1 MLAAALAAT
10 LMAGCGSFG
19 NGPAHKN
26 SVYQSERFASDETFS
41 RLFDA
46 SVQDTC
52 EAARRA
58 LLSQGYVINAAM
70 PDSISGT
77 KRFQPEG
84 EVHVEISFTIV
95 CVPEGGSGKLATA
108 YVSALQ
114 DRYNVKRSANSTSLG
129 VSAIGSISVPLS
141 STSESLVKVASETIP
156 AGQFYDR
163 FFALMQRL
171 IAQQAIEDVPEAEGG
186 RLGGPQVCSTLA
198 LSLQFLDLADQ
209 SQDFRL
215 HFRGRV
221 GHLPA
226 CEFIA
231 QIPTRLLKR
240 EWSCISKRDLIRR
253 HSITSIFRSSA
264 KRRKRS
270 QLADDSPKGNSK
282 LSVVPCRIQ
291 KCFPSRVENRSMMF
305 LQSLQAAGRSG

>member
-1 MLAAALAAT
+1 MTAVTTMTRRLYSVDGGSARLLIAAT
-10 LMAGCGSFG
+10 VAAMLLTGCGTFAG
-19 NGPAHKN
+19 NAARKN
-26 SVYQSERFASDETFS
+26 SVYQNERFSADETFS

-46 SVQDTC
+46 GVQETC

-58 LLSQGYVINAAM
+58 LLSQGYVINTAT
-70 PDSISGT
+70 PDSIAGS

-95 CVPEGGSGKLATA
+95 CVPEGGSGKVATA

-171 IAQQAIEDVPEAEGG
+171 LKDQGG
-186 RLGGPQVCSTLA
+186 V
-198 LSLQFLDLADQ
+198 D
-209 SQDFRL
+209 
-215 HFRGRV
+215 
-221 GHLPA
+221 
-226 CEFIA
+226 
-231 QIPTRLLKR
+231 
-240 EWSCISKRDLIRR
+240 
-253 HSITSIFRSSA
+253 
-264 KRRKRS
+264 
-270 QLADDSPKGNSK
+270 
-282 LSVVPCRIQ
+282 
-291 KCFPSRVENRSMMF
+291 
-305 LQSLQAAGRSG
+305 AAGEEKTGG